1 MISTAPLAW
10 AESASASDCRLKAS
24 NVARRGGE
32 RWHVAPCS
40 CTALQGHRRQRGSLG
55 QIGSRCRQRRAE
67 GARSGRIEAQADFIL
82 GLYEAEP
89 DITLKE
95 ILAKL
100 VEERD
105 ERFGIATLSR
115 FFKRRGITFKK
126 RPRTRASKIM
136 RSRRSTDRG

>member
-1 MISTAPLAW
+1 MSFALSVDLRDRIVEAVNGGMSRRAAALRFRVSA
-10 AESASASDCRLKAS
+10 ASAVRWVRLARDVGSVVPKAL
-24 NVARRGGE
+24 GGD
-32 RWHVAPCS
+32 R
-40 CTALQGHRRQRGSLG
+40 
-55 QIGSRCRQRRAE
+55 
-67 GARSGRIEAQADFIL
+67 RSGRIEAQADFIL

-89 DITLKE
+89 DITLNE

-126 RPRTRASKIM
+126 RPRTRASKIV
-136 RSRRSTDRG
+136 RTS

>member
-1 MISTAPLAW
+1 MSFALSVDLRDRIVEAVNGGMSRRAAALRFRVSA
-10 AESASASDCRLKAS
+10 ASAVRWVRLARDVGSVVPKAL
-24 NVARRGGE
+24 GGD
-32 RWHVAPCS
+32 R
-40 CTALQGHRRQRGSLG
+40 
-55 QIGSRCRQRRAE
+55 
-67 GARSGRIEAQADFIL
+67 RSGRIEAQADFIL

-126 RPRTRASKIM
+126 RPRTRASKIV
-136 RSRRSTDRG
+136 RTS